1 MKPVTA
7 DILAHLLGQPHRNE
21 LHTLFMLNL
30 SMLGVRYVSQVVEQ
44 HGPGNVRTKGGLSLP
59 LEVWQMIFDASLPF
73 NSYDESDRDEYS
85 MARAKIIATSRDY
98 IIVSCVQLTVTKKKA
113 PSYFG
118 ECKQLSSIPIA
129 WLGDWNNPDLYTL
142 EPDPKT
148 RRHLIVKVYRDPGRL
163 SCLFSQLTQQDYL
176 ARIEHGICRCCGG
189 QRLLPSQCT
198 DPEIA
203 WVRPVGPYNL
213 LDLHQVPA
221 PCPVCIGD
229 QFTKAHHRWL
239 IANGYDP
246 ACDFNN
252 HARDT
257 QLAWLCTKLYELGYS
272 VKTLTLLNSCRPPR
286 RQVVPLSIEYVSE
299 IAFRAA
305 VDVGVPD
312 NLVKHWLR
320 NWGWR
325 RVGYIG
331 NRG

>member
-21 LHTLFMLNL
+21 LHKLFMLNL
-30 SMLGVRYVSQVVEQ
+30 SMLGVRYVSQVVEE
-44 HGPGNVRTKGGLSLP
+44 HGPDSIATKGGLWLP
-59 LEVWQMIFDASLPF
+59 LEIWEMIFHAALPF
-73 NSYDESDRDEYS
+73 DKYDEGNRDEYS
-85 MARAKIIATSRDY
+85 VARAKIIATSRDY
-98 IIVSCVQLTVTKKKA
+98 IIVNCLQLTVTKKKA

-118 ECKQLSSIPIA
+118 GNNELSSIPISLLA
-129 WLGDWNNPDLYTL
+129 DWTDPDLYTIDVN
-142 EPDPKT
+142 PRT
-148 RRHLIVKVYRDPGRL
+148 RRHLIVKVYRHPGRF

-176 ARIEHGICRCCGG
+176 ARIEYGKCRRCRGE
-189 QRLLPSQCT
+189 RLIPSQCR

-229 QFTKAHHRWL
+229 QLTKAHHRWL

-246 ACDFNN
+246 AHDFNSYV
-252 HARDT
+252 RDT
-257 QLAWLCTKLYELGYS
+257 QLMWLCTKLYELGYS

-286 RQVVPLSIEYVSE
+286 RQIMPLSMEYVNE
-299 IAFRAA
+299 IAVRSA
-305 VDVGVPD
+305 VAVGVPEK
-312 NLVKHWLR
+312 LVKHWLQ
-320 NWGWR
+320 NWGWQ